1 MISIVLMIIITVMI
15 MILNKIVCV
24 IPCKSSSYHS
34 IFRLSYCLSSV
45 DTLFNIFHPV

>member
-1 MISIVLMIIITVMI
+1 MIIITVMI